1 MPELPVTT
9 IGEVIENISNRLS
22 LVRLKNG
29 KEVTAFPG
37 HSAEAAGVKPEPGDR
52 VSLEMTPFDFS
63 KGRIAKV
70 IKADNSGE

>member
-1 MPELPVTT
+1 MAELPVSTT
-9 IGEVIENISNRLS
+9 GEVIEIISERLS

-37 HSAEAAGVKPEPGDR
+37 REAEAAGIQPKPGDR

-63 KGRIAKV
+63 KARISGLV
-70 IKADNSGE
+70 ETADS